1 MLAHFDLSQSMC
13 CDWECSADFAKLET
27 TCDQREAGP
36 AVYVVD
42 NVQNILMYSTCI

>member
-13 CDWECSADFAKLET
+13 CDWECSADFAKLEI

-36 AVYVVD
+36 GTAVYIVD
-42 NVQNILMYSTCI
+42 NAKHTHV